1 MSKKRKTL
9 DELLEEA
16 LVPEDEQPYEI
27 PGNWVWTNLY
37 NINEA
42 INPNIEPSKFPTEKF
57 ILYSVPS
64 FESGS
69 PEIIY
74 GSEIKSNKQIV
85 EAGDVLISK
94 INPRINRVWV
104 VENHSN
110 SRIIASTEWIIIK
123 NNSINSEFLACY
135 FKSPEFRNK
144 LCSNVSG
151 VGGSLTR
158 ARPKEVMQYGFPLAP
173 RSEQKRLANK
183 IGILFAK
190 IDEAQQL
197 IREAK
202 DTFEYRL
209 AAILSVL
216 FQKNVESVKNKS
228 ENEPYKL
235 PVGWKWLKLSEVGIL
250 KRGKSKHRPRN
261 DEKLFGGPYP
271 FIQTGDV
278 ARAEK
283 YIETYSQTLSDFGLA
298 QSALFEKG
306 TLCITIA
313 ANIADTALLKF
324 DSCFPDSVVG
334 FSSNHEYISNEYIHY
349 YISTIKQE
357 LEHYAPA
364 TAQKN
369 INLKVLNE
377 VLVPIPPQEE
387 YLKIIGAIKYLELK
401 ERSVFNLIN
410 LEQQINQLK
419 QSILSKAFKGEL
431 GTNDPTDEPAIELL
445 KSILQEKL

>member
-1 MSKKRKTL
+1 MSKKKNKSL
-9 DELLEEA
+9 DELLEET
-16 LVPEDEQPYEI
+16 LVPEGEQSYEI
-27 PGNWVWTNLY
+27 PENWIWLKFNEVFETVSNPSGAIKLKDYNSEGNYPIVDQSALEIGGYTDSEDFLY
-37 NINEA
+37 NGSLPVIVFGDHTK
-42 INPNIEPSKFPTEKF
+42 NIKWIDFKFAQGADGTK
-57 ILYSVPS
+57 LLNTKLDSLNKY
-64 FESGS
+64 
-69 PEIIY
+69 Y
-74 GSEIKSNKQIV
+74 YYCLKQINLPNKGYSRHFKFLKETFIPIAPLNEQQRIV
-85 EAGDVLISK
+85 DK
-94 INPRINRVWV
+94 I
-104 VENHSN
+104 E
-110 SRIIASTEWIIIK
+110 
-123 NNSINSEFLACY
+123 
-135 FKSPEFRNK
+135 
-144 LCSNVSG
+144 
-151 VGGSLTR
+151 
-158 ARPKEVMQYGFPLAP
+158 
-173 RSEQKRLANK
+173 
-183 IGILFAK
+183 ILFVK

-202 DTFEYRL
+202 ETFEHRR

-235 PVGWKWLKLSEVGIL
+235 PVGWKWLKLSEVGTL

-261 DEKLFGGPYP
+261 DAKLFGGPYP

-283 YIETYSQTLSDFGLA
+283 YIESYSQTLSEFGLA

-313 ANIADTALLKF
+313 ANIADTALLNF

-349 YISTIKQE
+349 YISTIKQK

-377 VLVPIPPQEE
+377 VLVPIPPHEE
-387 YLKIIGAIKYLELK
+387 YLRIIGAIKDLELK
-401 ERSVFNLIN
+401 ERSVFNLID
-410 LEQQINQLK
+410 LEKQINQLK

-431 GTNDPTDEPAIELL
+431 GTIDPTDEPAIELL